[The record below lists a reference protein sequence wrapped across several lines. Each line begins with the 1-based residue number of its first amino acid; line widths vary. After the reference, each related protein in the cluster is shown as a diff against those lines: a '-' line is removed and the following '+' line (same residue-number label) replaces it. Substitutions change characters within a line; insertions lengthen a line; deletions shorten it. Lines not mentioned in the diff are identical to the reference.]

1 MHGMDRI
8 SLEEWLNGHVEG
20 SHIYTPLSPRG
31 AEQPGTVYMTCTQLH
46 LLHQLLGFVNYLPMK
61 NLMID
66 SLMMMNIPAG
76 PMIGL

>member
-1 MHGMDRI
+1 MDRI